1 MNFLELSEVV
11 TLEKFGPQATVLT
24 GQLASLAGIPIV
36 MSRFMGADMNQNGLY
51 DNVTK
56 DKTGFVI
63 FNPDSYSQYVRRQIT
78 IESDK
83 DIASGSIQLV
93 STMRAVMDSPD
104 AASVKNVVYGYDLPI

>member
-1 MNFLELSEVV
+1 
-11 TLEKFGPQATVLT
+11 
-24 GQLASLAGIPIV
+24 
-36 MSRFMGADMNQNGLY
+36 MSNRPNIL
-51 DNVTK
+51 
-56 DKTGFVI
+56 I

-83 DIASGSIQLV
+83 DITSGAIQLV